1 MIGFWENDNLI
12 KSIDEGIKES
22 RVPHCHLI
30 NDSYGSGGILL
41 GMTIAEKLLG
51 KDPFKHPDFNIYFPL
66 EKDDISENSIERFKY
81 LFKKINCC
89 GLSDW
94 NQILNSNV
102 QSQIRV
108 KDITNLHE
116 KILLKAYEGKNK
128 VYIIW
133 GPELLNER
141 AGNKL
146 LKILEEPPSRTYFIL
161 VSEKIN
167 QILPTII
174 SRSIIL
180 NLSKLSFSHI
190 EKSLKEM
197 QINDASGIARAA
209 NGSWRKA
216 LQLSDKS
223 NKIEEIESI
232 WIKGLR
238 GAFKSSENKKIVVE
252 LMGWAEKTSSLT
264 RDEQKQF
271 LEFGSNLI
279 RSALVLN
286 YKAKE
291 ASYYYSFNNF
301 NVEKLAPF
309 IHSKNILKIINLIDK
324 THYEISRNANVK
336 ILFFNFILKIAKYLN
351 MKEY

>member
-12 KSIDEGIKES
+12 KIIDEQIKES
-22 RVPHCHLI
+22 KLPHCQI
-30 NDSYGSGGILL
+30 VNDSYGSGGILL
-41 GMTIAEKLLG
+41 GMTIAKMLLG

-66 EKDDISENSIERFKY
+66 EKDDTSENSIERFKG
-81 LFKKINCC
+81 LFRKINYC

-94 NQILNSNV
+94 NQILNSNI
-102 QSQIRV
+102 QGQIRV

-146 LKILEEPPSRTYFIL
+146 LKILEEPPSKTYFIL

-180 NLSKLSFSHI
+180 NLNKLSFLSV

-197 QINDASGIARAA
+197 QIDNASEIARAA

-216 LQLSDKS
+216 LILSDKS
-223 NKIEEIESI
+223 NKIAEIESF
-232 WIKGLR
+232 WIMGLR
-238 GAFKSSENKKIVVE
+238 SAFRSSGNKKIVIK
-252 LMGWAEKTSSLT
+252 LMSWAEKISSLT
-264 RDEQKQF
+264 RDDQKKL
-271 LEFGSNLI
+271 LEFGSSLI
-279 RSALVLN
+279 RNALVVN
-286 YKAKE
+286 YKAKK
-291 ASYYYSFNNF
+291 ASDYYSFNNF
-301 NVEKLAPF
+301 NIENLAPF
-309 IHSKNILKIINLIDK
+309 IHSKNVIEIVNLINR
-324 THYEISRNANVK
+324 THYEVSRNANVK
-336 ILFFNFILKIAKYLN
+336 ILFSNFILKIAKYLN
-351 MKEY
+351 IKEY

>member
-1 MIGFWENDNLI
+1 MMGFWENDTLI
-12 KSIDEGIKES
+12 KNIDEEIKES
-22 RVPHCHLI
+22 RVPHCQLI
-30 NDSYGSGGILL
+30 NDCYGSGGVLL
-41 GMTIAEKLLG
+41 GMTIAEKLLE

-66 EKDDISENSIERFKY
+66 EKDDISENSIERFKG
-81 LFKKINCC
+81 LFKKTNYC

-94 NQILNSNV
+94 NQVLSSNI
-102 QSQIRV
+102 QGQIRV

-146 LKILEEPPSRTYFIL
+146 LKILEEPPSKTYFIL
-161 VSEKIN
+161 ISEKIN

-180 NLSKLSFSHI
+180 NLSKLSFSRV

-197 QINDASGIARAA
+197 QINNASEIARAA
-209 NGSWRKA
+209 NGSWRRA
-216 LQLSDKS
+216 LQLSNKS
-223 NKIEEIESI
+223 NKIEEIESF
-232 WIKGLR
+232 WIMGLR
-238 GAFKSSENKKIVVE
+238 SAFKSSGNKKIVVE
-252 LMGWAEKTSSLT
+252 LMGWAEKVSSLT

-271 LEFGSNLI
+271 LEFGSSLI
-279 RSALVLN
+279 RNALVVN

-291 ASYYYSFNNF
+291 ASNYYSFNNF
-301 NVEKLAPF
+301 NIEKLAPF
-309 IHSKNILKIINLIDK
+309 IHSKNIIEIVDLINK
-324 THYEISRNANVK
+324 TNYEVSRNANVK
-336 ILFFNFILKIAKYLN
+336 ILFSNFILKIAKYLN
-351 MKEY
+351 IKEH